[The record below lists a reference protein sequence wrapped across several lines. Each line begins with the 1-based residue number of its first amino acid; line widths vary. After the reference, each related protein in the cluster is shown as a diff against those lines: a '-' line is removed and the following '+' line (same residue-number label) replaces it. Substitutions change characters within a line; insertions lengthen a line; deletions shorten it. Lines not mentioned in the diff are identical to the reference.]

1 MGRCSQTPL
10 SFSFLSVTTPINT
23 PSLFCPL
30 QLPSWDTFLSVFLL
44 CFPTTFKT
52 HLKFFLF
59 CFLFLYTRPLFPY
72 CKNNANR
79 PHIKQTRNPSKV
91 KWWLIWHTDAVHSIY
106 LLHCG
111 SQFKY
116 IFPTIYRQTLYSQ
129 WGCVCAGGVNSHYGG
144 ASVTALKYQF
154 SREEPQESNYR

>member
-1 MGRCSQTPL
+1 MGGCSQTSL

-30 QLPSWDTFLSVFLL
+30 QLLSWDTFLSFYCASPQPLRL
-44 CFPTTFKT
+44 IWTFS
-52 HLKFFLF
+52 F
-59 CFLFLYTRPLFPY
+59 FLFLYTRPLFPY

-79 PHIKQTRNPSKV
+79 PHIRQTRNPSKV

-129 WGCVCAGGVNSHYGG
+129 WGRVCAGGVNSHYGG

-154 SREEPQESNYR
+154 SQEEPQESNYR